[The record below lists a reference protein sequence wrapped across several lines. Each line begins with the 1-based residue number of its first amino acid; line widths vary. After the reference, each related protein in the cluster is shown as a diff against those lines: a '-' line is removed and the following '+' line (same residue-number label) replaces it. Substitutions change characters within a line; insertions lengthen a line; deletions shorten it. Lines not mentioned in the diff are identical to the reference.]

1 MIHLLILVL
10 INNHSLII
18 LIYWLYKGHQ
28 KTKKTTKKKPNKQT
42 NKQTN
47 KQKKPNKQTNKQ
59 INKQTNKKR
68 QRWWL
73 VVRQGKHLD
82 PQYAMIPFYD
92 TNISKL

>member
-1 MIHLLILVL
+1 VWFIKIGVCENIFLNISPFHIQRTSKDKK
-10 INNHSLII
+10 NH
-18 LIYWLYKGHQ
+18 
-28 KTKKTTKKKPNKQT
+28 KKT

-47 KQKKPNKQTNKQ
+47 KKTNKQKKKTKQTNKQ

>member
-1 MIHLLILVL
+1 MTKDI
-10 INNHSLII
+10 
-18 LIYWLYKGHQ
+18 KRQ
-28 KTKKTTKKKPNKQT
+28 KKTKKT
-42 NKQTN
+42 
-47 KQKKPNKQTNKQ
+47 KQ